1 MGDTVTHSDEQLLA
15 VLVKLEECR
24 NLLTAGG
31 NRGSANLVSVAML
44 DVRMRLHR
52 IEDAELKALCDE
64 MMANPEERTC
74 EAQEPEAQLGRP
86 LLRVVK

>member
-1 MGDTVTHSDEQLLA
+1 MGGTVTNSDEQLLA
-15 VLVKLEECR
+15 ILVKLEECR

-31 NRGSANLVSVAML
+31 NRDGAKLVSVAML

-64 MMANPEERTC
+64 MMANAEERAR
-74 EAQEPEAQLGRP
+74 EAQEPEAELRRP

>member
-1 MGDTVTHSDEQLLA
+1 MGGTVAHSDEQLLA

-31 NRGSANLVSVAML
+31 NRDSANLVSVAML

-64 MMANPEERTC
+64 MMANAEEQAR
-74 EAQEPEAQLGRP
+74 EAREPEAQVRRR